1 MANIKLDTP
10 EKSFKTMESM
20 LTTMEGRLA
29 ANPRGSCPVDT
40 TLSMVK
46 TCHGQSCG
54 KCVPCRVGLGT
65 VEDLLEKILDGDGTK
80 ADLVLLER
88 TARSIYLTAD
98 CAIGYEAGRMVLDS
112 LSAFR
117 LDFEEHVEHRNCL
130 RRQDQPVPCRVACP
144 AHVDIPGYI
153 SLIADGRY
161 EDAVQL
167 VRKDNPFPASCGFV
181 CEHPCE
187 ANCRRN
193 MVDDAINICGLKR
206 FACENSKDIPAPK
219 RLPETGKRIAIVG
232 GGPGGLTAAY
242 YLQLMGHQVTIMERL
257 DKLGGMLRYG
267 IPAYRLPREYLDAD
281 IQHILSTGVQTLFD
295 VSVGKDFTLKD
306 LRQEYDAV
314 YLSFGAHTSKH
325 LHISGEE
332 TRGVVP
338 AIDMLRAVGYD
349 NPPDFTGKTVVIVGG
364 GNVAMDASRTSVR
377 LGAAKVYIAY
387 RRSRAD
393 MPALAEEID
402 GAIAEGCELLEL
414 CAPDHVVTGDDG
426 KVKALALRRQIP
438 GPITGGRPRP
448 YDSPDGLFE
457 LPCDLI
463 ISAIGQDIEWQR
475 FSQQGVPVTRG
486 VIQADADGT
495 VTGTDG
501 IFAGGDCVT
510 GPATLIRSI
519 AAGKVAAINI
529 DAYLGYHHKLDFG
542 VSAAVPH
549 FIGRQ
554 PCGRCNIRERE
565 AAERKHDFESV
576 GVGMSPAEARQEALR
591 CLRCDVYGLG
601 ALKKGGHLPW

>member
-1 MANIKLDTP
+1 
-10 EKSFKTMESM
+10 
-20 LTTMEGRLA
+20 
-29 ANPRGSCPVDT
+29 
-40 TLSMVK
+40 
-46 TCHGQSCG
+46 
-54 KCVPCRVGLGT
+54 
-65 VEDLLEKILDGDGTK
+65 
-80 ADLVLLER
+80 
-88 TARSIYLTAD
+88 
-98 CAIGYEAGRMVLDS
+98 
-112 LSAFR
+112 
-117 LDFEEHVEHRNCL
+117 
-130 RRQDQPVPCRVACP
+130 
-144 AHVDIPGYI
+144 
-153 SLIADGRY
+153 
-161 EDAVQL
+161 
-167 VRKDNPFPASCGFV
+167 
-181 CEHPCE
+181 
-187 ANCRRN
+187 
-193 MVDDAINICGLKR
+193 
-206 FACENSKDIPAPK
+206 
-219 RLPETGKRIAIVG
+219 
-232 GGPGGLTAAY
+232 
-242 YLQLMGHQVTIMERL
+242 
-257 DKLGGMLRYG
+257 
-267 IPAYRLPREYLDAD
+267 
-281 IQHILSTGVQTLFD
+281 
-295 VSVGKDFTLKD
+295 
-306 LRQEYDAV
+306 
-314 YLSFGAHTSKH
+314 
-325 LHISGEE
+325 
-332 TRGVVP
+332 
-338 AIDMLRAVGYD
+338 MLRAVGYD

-549 FIGRQ
+549 FIDRQ

>member
-10 EKSFKTMESM
+10 ESSFKTMESM

-46 TCHGQSCG
+46 TCHAQSCG

-65 VEDLLEKILDGDGTK
+65 VEDLLEKILDGDGTEE
-80 ADLVLLER
+80 DLALLER

-98 CAIGYEAGRMVLDS
+98 CAIGYEAGEMVVNS
-112 LSAFR
+112 LESFR
-117 LDFEEHVEHRNCL
+117 RDYEEHVTHKTCL
-130 RRQDQPVPCRVACP
+130 ARQDQPVPCRTACP
-144 AHVDIPGYI
+144 AHVDIPGYL

-161 EDAVQL
+161 ADAVQL

-187 ANCRRN
+187 PNCRRN

-206 FACENSKDIPAPK
+206 FACENSGDIPAPK
-219 RLPETGKRIAIVG
+219 RLPETGKKIAIVG

-267 IPAYRLPREYLDAD
+267 IPAYRLPRKYLDED
-281 IQHILSTGVQTLFD
+281 INHILSTGVQTKFG
-295 VSVGKDFTLKD
+295 VSVGKDFTLEE
-306 LRQEYDAV
+306 LREQYDAV
-314 YLSFGAHTSKH
+314 YLSFGAHTSKT
-325 LHISGEE
+325 LHIKGEE
-332 TRGVVP
+332 AEGVVA
-338 AIDMLRAVGYD
+338 AISMLRDVGYD
-349 NPPDFTGKTVVIVGG
+349 NPPDYTGKTVVIVGG
-364 GNVAMDASRTSVR
+364 GNVAMDACRTSVR
-377 LGAAKVYIAY
+377 LGAKKVYIAY

-393 MPALAEEID
+393 MPALDEEID

-414 CAPDHVVTGDDG
+414 CAPDHVVAGPDG

-438 GPITGGRPRP
+438 GPIVGGRPKP
-448 YDSPDGLFE
+448 YDAPDGLFE

-475 FSQQGVPVTRG
+475 FSQQGVPVNHG
-486 VIQADADGT
+486 VIQAESDGT

-529 DAYLGYHHKLDFG
+529 DAYLGYEHKLDFG
-542 VSAAVPH
+542 VHAAPPH
-549 FIGRQ
+549 FIDRR
-554 PCGRCNIRERE
+554 PCGRCNIRQRE
-565 AAERKHDFESV
+565 ASVRKHDFESV
-576 GVGMSPAEARQEALR
+576 GVGMSPAEAKQEALR

-601 ALKKGGHLPW
+601 ALKQGGHFPW